1 MKILQMT
8 TYDVDHPNH
17 GGKLRSHHIRK
28 ALRERFTVDT
38 LSFEWSDHDDTSKL
52 AMWLDQR
59 KWEQLGLNGNVSDWG
74 ICSYLE
80 HFLEVFASVCMRVR
94 EFAPDVLLIEQ
105 PFLWPLADR
114 FFVEGV
120 VAEGTKVVY
129 SSHNVEI
136 GMKRRIY
143 QDAFPPDIAVR
154 YTDYTDRIEKGVI
167 QACVGALAVSSLD
180 ADYVHAQC
188 PGKPVQ
194 VYINGHTRPALTSAD
209 EKWRRQ
215 FSERDINWVFVGSWH
230 PPNINGLRD
239 LLAVMPESIKNSSFQ
254 LWVLGSA
261 GNGLKS
267 MPGFREENYPWLRIT
282 GPVAPEDI
290 DSAILNSSG
299 IVLPIWEGG
308 GSNLKTAQAL
318 LSCKC
323 VVGSAFSFRGFEHYA
338 GEAGVFLGNTPSDVA
353 KYLTSRVPQ
362 SYYPRSEAVANLEWT
377 AVLKLLPS
385 YIAEIL
391 AA

>member
-1 MKILQMT
+1 
-8 TYDVDHPNH
+8 
-17 GGKLRSHHIRK
+17 
-28 ALRERFTVDT
+28 
-38 LSFEWSDHDDTSKL
+38 
-52 AMWLDQR
+52 
-59 KWEQLGLNGNVSDWG
+59 
-74 ICSYLE
+74 
-80 HFLEVFASVCMRVR
+80 
-94 EFAPDVLLIEQ
+94 
-105 PFLWPLADR
+105 
-114 FFVEGV
+114 
-120 VAEGTKVVY
+120 
-129 SSHNVEI
+129 
-136 GMKRRIY
+136 
-143 QDAFPPDIAVR
+143 
-154 YTDYTDRIEKGVI
+154 
-167 QACVGALAVSSLD
+167 
-180 ADYVHAQC
+180 
-188 PGKPVQ
+188 VQ